1 MMKRIVCLL
10 LLAAMLL
17 PLCGCDTDEKA
28 YVPTGNGLTWDDPTA
43 PIATNPLEAPKAQ
56 ELTMAY
62 YPGESFNPLTSTDQ
76 TNRTLI
82 PLIYQGLF
90 TVDRD
95 YDPKPILC
103 KYYTVTEDMRTYVF
117 YLQDATFSDGTKLT
131 IYDAEA
137 SLNAAMESDVYKG
150 RMRYVDSIKVTPDG
164 GLMIRLNAAYENLP
178 LLLDIPILK
187 AEELDRDRPVGTGPY
202 RLDATATG
210 MHLVRRIEWWCKA
223 ELSIDAATVE
233 LIPVENAVDIRDEF
247 EFGDINLVCAD
258 PGANGYAD
266 YRCDY
271 ELWDCENGV
280 FLYLGCNMESPVF
293 SNDDVRS
300 ALTFAIDR
308 ETLTTSFYR
317 GFARGTT
324 LPVSPLSP
332 FYNAGLA
339 SRYAYDPAKF
349 AQAVIGATLAGSTVT
364 LLVNKDD
371 NLRLQA
377 ARQVGDM
384 LTECGLTVVM
394 SELDTESYRK
404 ALRRGSYDLY
414 LGQTK
419 LSPNMDLSTFFAHD
433 GALRWGG
440 LDNVAMYAMSQE
452 ALANRGNYYNLH
464 QLVADDGRLTAVAFL
479 NYAVYADRGLMSD
492 MAPARENIFYYDL
505 GKTLAD
511 VKNAKPEETTPAET
525 IPPETTQPEA

>member
-1 MMKRIVCLL
+1 
-10 LLAAMLL
+10 MLL
-17 PLCGCDTDEKA
+17 PLFGCGTDDNA

-43 PIATNPLEAPKAQ
+43 PIATNPLDVEQ
-56 ELTMAY
+56 EQSITMAY
-62 YPGESFNPLTSTDQ
+62 YPSKSFNPLISTEH

-90 TVDRD
+90 TVDRN
-95 YDPKPILC
+95 YEAKPILC
-103 KYYTVTEDMRTYVF
+103 KYFTKTRDMRTYVF
-117 YLQDATFSDGTKLT
+117 YLQEATFSDGTKLT
-131 IYDAEA
+131 ANDVVVT
-137 SLNAAMESDVYKG
+137 LNAATESPVYKG
-150 RMRYVDSIKVTPDG
+150 RFHYVDEIKATPDG
-164 GLMIRLNAAYENLP
+164 GIMVRLTAAYENLP

-187 AEELDRDRPVGTGPY
+187 AEELERDRPVGTGPY
-202 RLDATATG
+202 RLDATANG
-210 MHLVRRIEWWCKA
+210 MQLTRRIEWWCKA
-223 ELSIDAATVE
+223 ELSINTPKIP
-233 LIPVENAVDIRDEF
+233 LIPAEDAVDIRDEF

-258 PGANGYAD
+258 PTSNGYAD

-271 ELWDCENGV
+271 ELWDCEGGV

-293 SNDDVRS
+293 SNEDVRS

-308 ETLTTSFYR
+308 ESLSTAFYR

-324 LPVSPLSP
+324 LPVPPLSP

-339 SRYAYDPAKF
+339 SRYNYSPALF
-349 AQAVIGATLAGSTVT
+349 AQAVISAAMAGSTVT
-364 LLVNKDD
+364 MLVNKDD

-377 ARQVGDM
+377 AREIADM

-394 SELDTESYRK
+394 SELETNSYRK

-419 LSPNMDLSTFFAHD
+419 LSPNMDLSAFFAHD

-440 LDNVAMYAMSQE
+440 LDNVAMYAMCQE

-464 QLVADDGRLTAVAFL
+464 QQVADDGRLTAVAFL
-479 NYAVYADRGLMSD
+479 NYAVYADRGLMPD
-492 MAPARENIFYYDL
+492 MAPARDNIFYYDL
-505 GKTLAD
+505 GRTLEDAQQ
-511 VKNAKPEETTPAET
+511 APTTTPAET
-525 IPPETTQPEA
+525 TPPQPTEPEN